1 MPHSA
6 PRGRPPA
13 SSRAK
18 VAETAVDL
26 FLEHGYSGT
35 TIAMIAEGAGISK
48 TSFFR
53 YFSSKSE
60 IVWADFDAHTDR
72 LRTRL
77 SKATHADLIAVQR
90 IIVDNLR
97 ADLDSGGVSL
107 RRFQL
112 LDTSP
117 DLRSDESVR
126 WFVWADIV
134 AEHLRLASGLDHST
148 PLQAAAGSAMQA
160 TMLAVL
166 REGVRNGT
174 SRDDILA
181 RLDSEL
187 NRVCTAFGPLLRT

>member
-13 SSRAK
+13 SSRAR